1 MCLTFLA
8 VMSTRRMYF
17 FLSFFWGGD
26 GCMEFSEISYFKKL
40 IFVYLEFHIWM
51 GAKGLS
57 GLGPDP
63 VYYGVF

>member
-1 MCLTFLA
+1 
-8 VMSTRRMYF
+8 
-17 FLSFFWGGD
+17 
-26 GCMEFSEISYFKKL
+26 MEFSEISYFKKL